1 MSSDP
6 VAEPA
11 DPVLPTDTRNPVEV
25 DFSVLIDAN
34 SDLELRTQGLPTM
47 VNVIVADVNMNASS
61 FNGLIEFWEPSG
73 SANLGEINSHFDLDL
88 DANDVESYKLRAVD
102 LYNDLVEVLAGEFGC
117 KDAKPFT
124 TDVSDAQVRADHYDA
139 LPNFGRVALAQVAHA
154 VLGHVAAT
162 ALITNDQD
170 FMDHMLENTSPT
182 SCAHI
187 IESSQSNIQANLAA
201 TLVKAL
207 LSKGYTAE
215 FDAVIDG
222 DNDASDLTAI
232 VKQVVT
238 QDPNRARGQ
247 DNNEISPNVH
257 QKLMFYADDIIY
269 MSITV
274 KYPTVKSS
282 SKDVAVPANTIG
294 ASGEQRFDLK
304 ITLA

>member
-1 MSSDP
+1 MPAVPP
-6 VAEPA
+6 VA
-11 DPVLPTDTRNPVEV
+11 PVVTSIPVEV
-25 DFSVLIDAN
+25 DFSILIDAD
-34 SDLELRTQGLPTM
+34 SDLVLRTQGLPIM
-47 VNVIVADVNMNASS
+47 ENVIVADVNMNASS
-61 FNGLIEFWEPSG
+61 FNGLIEFWEPSD

-102 LYNDLVEVLAGEFGC
+102 LYTDLVDVLDGKFGC
-117 KDAKPFT
+117 KDAEPFLS
-124 TDVSDAQVRADHYDA
+124 DVTDAQVRADHYDA

-162 ALITNDQD
+162 ALITNDQE
-170 FMDHMLENTSPT
+170 FMDNMLKNTSPT

-207 LSKGYTAE
+207 LSKGYTAS
-215 FDAVIDG
+215 FAAVIDG
-222 DNDASDLTAI
+222 DADASDLTAI

-238 QDPNRARGQ
+238 QDPNRARDQ
-247 DNNEISPNVH
+247 DNNAILPNVH

-274 KYPTVKSS
+274 KYPTIKSS
-282 SKDVAVPANTIG
+282 SKDVGVPVNTIG

-304 ITLA
+304 IKLA